1 MHLLS
6 SDPGCLHVK
15 IVLLFKN
22 ESLNQTLCTT
32 MSLHTTP
39 TDTNSIA
46 CPFLSSP
53 FYPSL
58 SSKIFS
64 SFPSLS
70 FPPPSVSLLLNPR
83 PPIGN
88 PLLYQLHAHLLFWFS
103 YLAHLVFMLSFMFSM
118 LSFSRVFPCHASYFP
133 VVRFLIYMLSSSS
146 SSFSFSLSPP
156 PRCRAST
163 PMTQPIFKMNVLWHF
178 PPKNLE

>member
-1 MHLLS
+1 MQLLS

-15 IVLLFKN
+15 IVLVFKN

-58 SSKIFS
+58 SSKMFS
-64 SFPSLS
+64 SFPSCPFLPLLFLFSSTLALRLAILFCTNYMPIFSFGFHTSPTLSSCCLSCSQCCHFLVFCSLPRFIFSRCPFPHLYSFLLLIQLLLFS
-70 FPPPSVSLLLNPR
+70 FPTS
-83 PPIGN
+83 
-88 PLLYQLHAHLLFWFS
+88 PL
-103 YLAHLVFMLSFMFSM
+103 
-118 LSFSRVFPCHASYFP
+118 
-133 VVRFLIYMLSSSS
+133 
-146 SSFSFSLSPP
+146 
-156 PRCRAST
+156 
-163 PMTQPIFKMNVLWHF
+163 
-178 PPKNLE
+178 